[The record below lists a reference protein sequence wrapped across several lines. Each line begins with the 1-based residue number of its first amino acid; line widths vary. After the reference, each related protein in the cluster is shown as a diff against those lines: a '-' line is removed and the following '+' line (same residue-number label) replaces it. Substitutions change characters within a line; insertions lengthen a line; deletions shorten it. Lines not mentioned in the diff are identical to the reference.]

1 MTKHDERTKEVLVN
15 AVWMMRAHKNGVNVA
30 DALTFTENEL
40 RNLEAAVA
48 QGGAMGLM
56 VRDAIDFRREVAR
69 HFCSAL
75 DLTPECL
82 VRLASELAGGRNVCL

>member
-1 MTKHDERTKEVLVN
+1 MTKRDDRTKEILVN

-30 DALTFTENEL
+30 DALTFTESEL
-40 RNLEAAVA
+40 RSLEAAVA

-56 VRDAIDFRREVAR
+56 VQDSIDFRRQVAR

-82 VRLASELAGGRNVCL
+82 VLLASELAGGQNVCL